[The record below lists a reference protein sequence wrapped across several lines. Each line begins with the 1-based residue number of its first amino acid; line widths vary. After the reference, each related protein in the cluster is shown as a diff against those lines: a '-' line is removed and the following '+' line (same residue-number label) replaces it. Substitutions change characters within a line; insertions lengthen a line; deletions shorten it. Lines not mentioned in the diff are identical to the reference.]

1 MSERLP
7 QLFSKPLVESSTGSF
22 SSSLSSAPSSELFFV
37 GKVGRVGAYSA
48 VEASLISV
56 NFPPSLLYPGIM
68 GVSLNTW

>member
-7 QLFSKPLVESSTGSF
+7 QLFSKPLVTGSF

-56 NFPPSLLYPGIM
+56 NFPPSLLYPGVM

>member
-7 QLFSKPLVESSTGSF
+7 QLFSKPLVESSIVSF
-22 SSSLSSAPSSELFFV
+22 SSSSSSAPSSELFFV

-56 NFPPSLLYPGIM
+56 NFPPSLLYPGVM